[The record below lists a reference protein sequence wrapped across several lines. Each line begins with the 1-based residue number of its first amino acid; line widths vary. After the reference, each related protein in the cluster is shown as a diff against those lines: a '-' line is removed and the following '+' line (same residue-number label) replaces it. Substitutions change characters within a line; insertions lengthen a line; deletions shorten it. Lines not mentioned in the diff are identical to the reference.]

1 MTEVRS
7 ALVIKE
13 DLLAY
18 KPDSLIHLPL
28 VFTVDH
34 IISYFKHYL
43 KQHDCKWQIHH

>member
-18 KPDSLIHLPL
+18 KPDSLRLPL
-28 VFTVDH
+28 VFTIDH
-34 IISYFKHYL
+34 IILYFKHYL
-43 KQHDCKWQIHH
+43 QQHDCK